1 MPEKV
6 NVPRIRAMRER
17 GERIVS
23 VTAYD
28 AVLGELADTAGVD
41 IVLVGDSVGNVLLG
55 YESTLPVTLEQMVH
69 HTRATRAGV
78 RNALLV
84 ADLPFGSY
92 NSSVAQAVESSVALM
107 KAGAEAVK
115 LEGDYPEAVTAIVRA
130 GIPVMGHLG
139 MTPQSVNVFGGHR
152 VQGKGDSGD
161 RVVDAAKRLEE
172 AGAFGV
178 VLELVPAALA
188 ERVTAA
194 IGIAT
199 IGIGGGAGCSGQ
211 VQVMHDVLGLSTRRF
226 RHARAFVEGR
236 NLFLEGLQAY
246 TQEVRE
252 GTFPGP
258 ENSF

>member
-6 NVPRIRAMRER
+6 SVPRIRAMRER
-17 GERIVS
+17 GERIVV

-41 IVLVGDSVGNVLLG
+41 IILVGDSVGNVLLG
-55 YESTLPVTLEQMVH
+55 YENTLSVTLEQMVH

-78 RNALLV
+78 QRALLV

-92 NSSVAQAVESSVALM
+92 NSSVAQAVDSSVALM
-107 KAGAEAVK
+107 RAGAQAVK
-115 LEGDYPEAVTAIVRA
+115 LEGDYPEAVAAIVRA

-152 VQGKGDSGD
+152 VQGKGDAGD
-161 RVVDAAKRLEE
+161 RVIEEAKRLEE
-172 AGAFGV
+172 SGAFGV

-188 ERVTAA
+188 QRVTQAVN
-194 IGIAT
+194 IAT
-199 IGIGGGAGCSGQ
+199 IGIGGGIECSGQ
-211 VQVMHDVLGLSTRRF
+211 VQVMHDVLGLSQYRF
-226 RHARAFVEGR
+226 KHARPFVEGR
-236 NLFLEGLQAY
+236 DLLLKGLQSY
-246 TQEVRE
+246 TEEVRA